1 MAIEKEINI
10 KRDWKL
16 IDEMLSVPFQGE
28 KELVE
33 LKVGSDKLEVVHYIH
48 KNRVVYLVFV
58 NNKLRYKESKYMNEH
73 IRFVYHKKDRESARK
88 KYIKYH
94 GKVKGL
100 KEYEASMWNDK
111 ITTYNVIF
119 TSKLSIK
126 KMLERQTEKIFIIGV
141 E

>member
-1 MAIEKEINI
+1 
-10 KRDWKL
+10 
-16 IDEMLSVPFQGE
+16 
-28 KELVE
+28 
-33 LKVGSDKLEVVHYIH
+33 
-48 KNRVVYLVFV
+48 
-58 NNKLRYKESKYMNEH
+58 MNEH

-126 KMLERQTEKIFIIGV
+126 KMLKRQTEKIFLIGV
-141 E
+141 EYLFGVCSENCKKNGGGGRGDHRG

>member
-1 MAIEKEINI
+1 MFITKKIE
-10 KRDWKL
+10 R
-16 IDEMLSVPFQGE
+16 V
-28 KELVE
+28 
-33 LKVGSDKLEVVHYIH
+33 LE
-48 KNRVVYLVFV
+48 
-58 NNKLRYKESKYMNEH
+58 
-73 IRFVYHKKDRESARK
+73 K

-126 KMLERQTEKIFIIGV
+126 KMLERQTEKIFLIGV

>member
-33 LKVGSDKLEVVHYIH
+33 LKVGSDKLEVMHYIH

-88 KYIKYH
+88 QYIKYH

-126 KMLERQTEKIFIIGV
+126 KMLERQSEKIFLIGV